1 MNFKIGD
8 IVELDPSY
16 DSVKKWREYNNI
28 EYGKKYVV
36 VDIEIE
42 PGLDPDVYTLL
53 SVINDNGEKT
63 ACVCSR
69 FKYAEREFEPD
80 CNVQFY

>member
-1 MNFKIGD
+1 MKFKIGD

-16 DSVKKWREYNNI
+16 DSSKGWREYNNI
-28 EYGKKYVV
+28 EYGKEYEV
-36 VDIEIE
+36 VDVEIE
-42 PGLDPDVYTLL
+42 SDLDEYGGGLL
-53 SVINDNGEKT
+53 SVINDNGEETK
-63 ACVCSR
+63 CFCDR